1 MTGRKRFQQ
10 GARAIPKNLDA
21 DANEKKGRKPQNDTH
36 AAFADDGGEAIRESV
51 AKIDTYGYESGT
63 DHRRENREEIRPDA
77 VRLVGAER
85 DSHRD
90 GARSNGERQG
100 EEVEGAAENITEID
114 FFLPVL
120 APA

>member
-21 DANEKKGRKPQNDTH
+21 DANEKKRREPQNDTH
-36 AAFADDGGEAIRESV
+36 PAFADDGGEAIRESV

-77 VRLVGAER
+77 VRLGGAEGR
-85 DSHRD
+85 MHRY
-90 GARSNGERQG
+90 GARSNGDRK
-100 EEVEGAAENITEID
+100 
-114 FFLPVL
+114 
-120 APA
+120 